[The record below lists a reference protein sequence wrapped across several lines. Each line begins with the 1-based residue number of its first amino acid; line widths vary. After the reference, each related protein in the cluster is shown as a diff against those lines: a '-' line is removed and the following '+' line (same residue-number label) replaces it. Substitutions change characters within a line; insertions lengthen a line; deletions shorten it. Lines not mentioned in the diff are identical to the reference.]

1 MDRTPARRRR
11 PETYARDSDDSDG
24 RWATWQG
31 EVERA
36 FPDRFWVLVTGLLV
50 VTLPVL
56 TLLVAYVAL
65 TATRS
70 VAIGRLTV
78 TEAVELYLIEVMA
91 FAAFS
96 YLLYRLTLYSARRQ
110 AGVGTDGRVERS
122 DTRGTAVERG
132 GGE

>member
-1 MDRTPARRRR
+1 MGRARGRTPDAD
-11 PETYARDSDDSDG
+11 THTKDASDTG
-24 RWATWQG
+24 RWRVPRTDATAAG
-31 EVERA
+31 

-50 VTLPVL
+50 VTLPAL

-70 VAIGRLTV
+70 VAVGQLTP
-78 TEAVELYLIEVMA
+78 TEAAELYLIEVVA

-110 AGVGTDGRVERS
+110 VVGSGDDLSGEGRPSVERS
-122 DTRGTAVERG
+122 EAE
-132 GGE
+132 

>member
-1 MDRTPARRRR
+1 MGRARGRTPDAD
-11 PETYARDSDDSDG
+11 THTKDASDTGGWRVPRTD
-24 RWATWQG
+24 ATAAG
-31 EVERA
+31 

-50 VTLPVL
+50 VTLPAL

-70 VAIGRLTV
+70 VAVGQLTP
-78 TEAVELYLIEVMA
+78 TEAAELYLIEVVA

-110 AGVGTDGRVERS
+110 VVGSGDDLSGEGRPSVERS
-122 DTRGTAVERG
+122 EAE
-132 GGE
+132 